1 MELTYLP
8 RARADRLIS
17 VTRLVLALFTLLA
30 AWLDPELS
38 AGSLRPALTVVAVA
52 FTAYAIGLG
61 ILSSRGSFSDRGR
74 LIIHVVD
81 FLLYSILIGFTQ
93 APVVFFVFWIFCA
106 MLHFGTRG
114 AVITVA
120 VAIVVSF
127 AFTIAQDSA
136 RRSPGV
142 MVLRFAS
149 LTTISLMIIAFG
161 EYERRLRGELS
172 RIASW
177 PQSHNTDR
185 ETLVRET
192 LQAATTL
199 LQANVAAIYWEES
212 EEPWVWFASRALDG
226 AFALAREGPE
236 LASSVVSPDAR
247 NATFLCNWRRGESF
261 LRDDG
266 EGVRASKELLTSE
279 ARTRLKLGDAVVSS
293 CVRGDLVEGRAIF
306 GFSRPVT
313 VDDMKLSDVAS
324 RLIAARLDHA
334 AAAARMRDAAVGQ
347 ERIRVAR
354 DLHDG
359 LLQSLTGA
367 ALQLESVHRII
378 GTEDDT
384 ARRRVRNVQQL
395 IETDQRELRSFITQL
410 RPAPAQP
417 RSGSLFARLDTLRG
431 RFERQW
437 NVSVA
442 IDVDP
447 PEPAL
452 SESLAGEIY
461 NIVNEAA
468 ANAAKHAGATHVNV
482 EVNVGDDMV
491 AITVKDDGHGFP
503 FRGTYDLDTLDE
515 MKRGPVTLKERVASL
530 NGDLLLHSSPDG
542 TRLEITLAL

>member
-8 RARADRLIS
+8 RARADRLIG
-17 VTRLVLALFTLLA
+17 VARVVLALFTLLA
-30 AWLDPELS
+30 ASLDPDLS
-38 AGSLRPALTVVAVA
+38 AGPLRRALTAVA
-52 FTAYAIGLG
+52 LVFAAYAILLAV
-61 ILSSRGSFSDRGR
+61 LSTRTAISDRAR
-74 LIIHVVD
+74 LIVHIAD
-81 FLLYSILIGFTQ
+81 FLLYSILIDLTQ

-106 MLHFGTRG
+106 MLRFGTRG
-114 AVITVA
+114 AVITVGISI
-120 VAIVVSF
+120 VASF
-127 AFTIAQDSA
+127 VFTVAQESV
-136 RRSPGV
+136 RRPPGT

-149 LTTISLMIIAFG
+149 ITTISLMIIAFG

-177 PQSHNTDR
+177 PQSHDSDR

-192 LQAATTL
+192 LQAASAL
-199 LQANVAAIYWEES
+199 LQASVAAIYWEES
-212 EEPWVWFASRALDG
+212 EEPWVWFAKLDG
-226 AFALAREGPE
+226 AFSLVREGPE
-236 LASSVVSPDAR
+236 LTSSFVSSEAG
-247 NATFLCNWRRGESF
+247 NATFLSNWRRGEAS

-266 EGVRASKELLTSE
+266 RGARPSRQLLTSE
-279 ARTRLKLGDAVVSS
+279 ARARLTLGDAVVSS
-293 CVRGDLVEGRAIF
+293 CVRGDLVDGRAIF

-313 VDDMKLSDVAS
+313 IDDMTLSDVAS
-324 RLIAARLDHA
+324 RLVAARLDHA
-334 AAAARMRDAAVGQ
+334 AASARMRDAAVGQ

-367 ALQLESVHRII
+367 ALQLESVHRMI
-378 GTEDDT
+378 GNEDDD
-384 ARRRVRNVQQL
+384 ARRRLRNVQQL

-410 RPAPAQP
+410 RPAPSQP
-417 RSGSLFARLDTLRG
+417 RAVSLFARLDTLRG

-437 NVSVA
+437 NVSVS
-442 IDVDP
+442 INVDP
-447 PEPAL
+447 PDPAL
-452 SESLAGEIY
+452 SESLAAEIY

-482 EVNVGDDMV
+482 DVNVSDDV
-491 AITVKDDGHGFP
+491 VVITVKDDGHGFP

-530 NGDLLLHSSPDG
+530 NGDLMLHSSPEG

>member
-8 RARADRLIS
+8 RARADRLIG
-17 VTRLVLALFTLLA
+17 VARVVLALFTLLA
-30 AWLDPELS
+30 AWLDPDLS
-38 AGSLRPALTVVAVA
+38 AGPLRSALTAVA
-52 FTAYAIGLG
+52 MIFAAYAILLAA
-61 ILSSRGSFSDRGR
+61 LSTQATISDRGR
-74 LIIHVVD
+74 LIIHIVD
-81 FLLYSILIGFTQ
+81 FLLYSILIDLTQ

-106 MLHFGTRG
+106 VLRFGTRG

-120 VAIVVSF
+120 IAIVASLV
-127 AFTIAQDSA
+127 FTAAQEA
-136 RRSPGV
+136 TRRSRGAT
-142 MVLRFAS
+142 VLRFAS
-149 LTTISLMIIAFG
+149 ITTISLMIIAFG

-192 LQAATTL
+192 LQAAIEL

-212 EEPWVWFASRALDG
+212 EEPWTWFATCDG
-226 AFALAREGPE
+226 VYSFAREGPE
-236 LASSVVSPDAR
+236 LGPSFVSPDAR
-247 NATFLCNWRRGESF
+247 NATFLCNWRRGETI

-266 EGVRASKELLTSE
+266 DGARPSKKQLLTPE
-279 ARTRLKLGDAVVSS
+279 ARIRLKLGDAAVSS
-293 CVRGDLVEGRAIF
+293 CVRGDVVDGRAIY

-313 VDDMKLSDVAS
+313 VDDMTLSDVAS

-334 AAAARMRDAAVGQ
+334 AATARMRDAAVGE
-347 ERIRVAR
+347 ERIRFAR

-367 ALQLESVHRII
+367 ALQLESVHRMI
-378 GTEDDT
+378 GSEDDT

-395 IETDQRELRSFITQL
+395 IETDQRELRSLITQL
-410 RPAPAQP
+410 RPAPSQP
-417 RSGSLFARLDTLRG
+417 RSVSLLARLETLRG

-437 NVSVA
+437 NVTVSINA
-442 IDVDP
+442 EP
-447 PEPAL
+447 SEPAL
-452 SESLAGEIY
+452 SESLAAEIY

-468 ANAAKHAGATHVNV
+468 ANAAKHAGATNVNV
-482 EVNVGDDMV
+482 DVNVSEDV
-491 AITVKDDGHGFP
+491 VLITVKDDGHGFP

-530 NGDLLLHSSPDG
+530 NGDLLLHSSPEG